1 MPHEIKGKTG
11 GAEGSFLDGRVE
23 FKGILYATHSSRLIL
38 LYISQF
44 MEKEALSKRES
55 FSRHM

>member
-1 MPHEIKGKTG
+1 MPREIEAKTG
-11 GAEGSFLDGRVE
+11 GAEASFLDGRVE
-23 FKGILYATHSSRLIL
+23 FKGTLYATHSNRLIL

-44 MEKEALSKRES
+44 MEKEALSKWES